1 MARNNTYFGETK
13 EARLKRFRDNSP
25 KEIIEDLLT
34 SIQNYFNN
42 EIKATLKDPD
52 NRQTLLMLLGIHS
65 VALTISHGFFNKE
78 GVKGYRKFL
87 LTYMDGDSSDLKYST
102 IAKELH
108 AWRNVIAHRW
118 LNILG
123 HEIGYDYEMSE
134 GWKKVE
140 NVIYIN
146 PKIYLQQYLRSFNSK
161 EGGILYKYSNILNTE
176 AKLSAAKERFL
187 SKYKEQ
193 L

>member
-65 VALTISHGFFNKE
+65 VALTISHGFLT
-78 GVKGYRKFL
+78 RK
-87 LTYMDGDSSDLKYST
+87 
-102 IAKELH
+102 A
-108 AWRNVIAHRW
+108 
-118 LNILG
+118 
-123 HEIGYDYEMSE
+123 
-134 GWKKVE
+134 
-140 NVIYIN
+140 
-146 PKIYLQQYLRSFNSK
+146 
-161 EGGILYKYSNILNTE
+161 
-176 AKLSAAKERFL
+176 
-187 SKYKEQ
+187 
-193 L
+193 